1 MSTTR
6 RYKTVTLLLGVQTLV
21 MANAI
26 EDADDNGRRVLVGKV
41 TGGNH
46 TEAAVGSNIQVSIGS
61 LPIRRIADGI
71 YTVIDIYHF

>member
-6 RYKTVTLLLGVQTLV
+6 RYHTVTLLLGVQTLV
-21 MANAI
+21 MSNAI
-26 EDADDNGRRVLVGKV
+26 EDADDHGRRVLVGKI

-46 TEAAVGSNIQVSIGS
+46 HEAAVGSNAQVSIGS

-71 YTVIDIYHF
+71 YTVIDIYPL